1 MRRQGPASA
10 DRGGERGVRCRT
22 PASPRPAS
30 AATVCD
36 VFGMGFTEILMVGI
50 VVLILFSPKELP
62 GVLKSVARIYGSL
75 RRTAEEFRAQVME
88 SEELREP
95 IDEIRSAYHGTRAE
109 LQKAQAAA
117 RRELTKARLEARMA
131 EQRLAQLAREEAG
144 DGRVST
150 GAPVPAS
157 AVATSPATNPAAT
170 SPAADAGSDA
180 SSGGERGAA

>member
-10 DRGGERGVRCRT
+10 DGGGERGVRCRT

-62 GVLKSVARIYGSL
+62 GVLKSVAKVYGSL

-157 AVATSPATNPAAT
+157 PVATSPAAATT